1 MVQGMAST
9 IEIRGALPALH
20 VTPRGAVAA
29 CVAGIALLCA
39 AASMPGSPLQSTPGA
54 GSPELIV
61 AALAGIVAALGGFLL
76 VVREAWAGRL
86 STRTALWLALFAHLA
101 VLGLPLLYSRD
112 VYSYALFGRMVSV
125 YHLNPYVARPI
136 DVSGDPFFA
145 LAGPGWVHTTSVYGP
160 AFTWISA
167 LFARAFSSASDTVMA
182 YRVLAGTASMATV
195 LLVAHS
201 ARRLRPGS
209 AAFAVIMVGVNPAV
223 VFLTVG
229 SGHNDALVALSIA
242 AAFAMVLAGRPLLA
256 TAVLA
261 VGVCVKVPPAVPLVI
276 LVAADV
282 ASLETGR
289 RLRRLG
295 AHLAVVASIALVSSA
310 AFLQRH
316 DPTLGTR
323 QLANHVGGIAPL
335 NWIRS
340 LLSAAGTHFGPIT
353 GEAMNTVMRMAS
365 LGLVI
370 ATVASIAWVTARR
383 ARAGELTPA
392 AMGAAWAWGLLAFQL
407 LVLAFLPWYVIWVLP
422 LVWLLPRPAR
432 RMVIAVSVLQV
443 CSIVVVDPAIYPL
456 AETRDVLIAV
466 GVLAP
471 LVLLLAIA
479 PGRQLVRRLRQGIP
493 LETGPHERAP
503 VSV

>member
-1 MVQGMAST
+1 MAST
-9 IEIRGALPALH
+9 IETRPLLPALH

-61 AALAGIVAALGGFLL
+61 AALVGVIAALGGFLL

-86 STRTALWLALFAHLA
+86 ALRTAVWLALFAHVA

-112 VYSYALFGRMVSV
+112 VYSYALFGRMVSI

-136 DVSGDPFFA
+136 DVRADPFFT
-145 LAGPGWVHTTSVYGP
+145 LAGAGWVHTTSVYGP

-167 LFARAFSSASDTVMA
+167 LFAGAFRSAAGTVVA

-195 LLVAHS
+195 LLVAHT

-209 AAFAVIMVGVNPAV
+209 AAFAVVMVGVNPAV

-242 AAFAMVLAGRPLLA
+242 AAFAMVLGGRPLIA
-256 TAVLA
+256 TALLA
-261 VGVCVKVPPAVPLVI
+261 VGVCVKVPPAVPLLI
-276 LVAADV
+276 LVTADV
-282 ASLETGR
+282 AGREAGR

-295 AHLAVVASIALVSSA
+295 AHLAVVTSIGLVASA

-316 DPTLGTR
+316 DPTLGTK

-340 LLSAAGTHFGPIT
+340 VLAAVGARFGPVT
-353 GEAMNTVMRMAS
+353 GEAMNTVMRVAS

-370 ATVASIAWVTARR
+370 ATVGAIAWVTARR
-383 ARAGELTPA
+383 ARADALTPA
-392 AMGAAWAWGLLAFQL
+392 GMGAAWAWGLLAFQL

-471 LVLLLAIA
+471 LVLLLAVA
-479 PGRQLVRRLRQGIP
+479 PARQLVRRLREDIP
-493 LETGPHERAP
+493 LETGPPAP
-503 VSV
+503 APARV